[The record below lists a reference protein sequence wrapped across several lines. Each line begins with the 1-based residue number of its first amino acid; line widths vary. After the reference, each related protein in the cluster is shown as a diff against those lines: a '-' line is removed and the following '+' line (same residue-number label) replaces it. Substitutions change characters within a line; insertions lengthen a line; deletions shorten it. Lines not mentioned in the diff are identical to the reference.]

1 MTPDRPA
8 LIGRA
13 RYMVFCVCQA
23 QCFVNTIE
31 VEASLLADF
40 LRHSLDGM
48 AALCNYARHLH
59 AAPAPFIR
67 QYGSRMTEW
76 GPALAIILG
85 IVEGLTEFLP
95 VSSTGHLILAGH
107 AFGFTGEVAA
117 NAEISIQLGA
127 ILAVVAYERE
137 KLKILIARAVDEQAD
152 LRQSLSSPVNG
163 SWSVLLHRSMAS
175 HPHLWF
181 LIGLGIAF
189 LPAGL
194 IGFATHGWIK
204 AHLFSPQTV
213 AVTSVIGG
221 IIILV
226 VEARRTTATVQQLE
240 HVGVRDALLIGLAQC
255 AALIPGMSRSGS
267 TIIGGLLVGLDR
279 KVATEY
285 SFFLALPTLIIAT
298 CYQMWK
304 SRDVFHSEDFV
315 ALGIGL
321 LVSFIVA
328 WIVIAAFLTFVKRHS
343 LRPFAYYRIVMG
355 LIVLYVFGY

>member
-1 MTPDRPA
+1 M
-8 LIGRA
+8 
-13 RYMVFCVCQA
+13 
-23 QCFVNTIE
+23 N
-31 VEASLLADF
+31 
-40 LRHSLDGM
+40 
-48 AALCNYARHLH
+48 
-59 AAPAPFIR
+59 
-67 QYGSRMTEW
+67 EW

-117 NAEISIQLGA
+117 NAEISIQFGA

-137 KLKILIARAVDEQAD
+137 KLKILLSRAFVEQAE
-152 LRQSLSSPVNG
+152 LRQCMGRPDVG
-163 SWSVLLHRSMAS
+163 SWSALLRRSMAL

-181 LIGLGIAF
+181 LLGLGAAF

-213 AVTSVIGG
+213 AITSVIGG
-221 IIILV
+221 IIILA
-226 VEARRTTATVQQLE
+226 VEARPASGTTQRLE
-240 HVGVRDALLIGLAQC
+240 QVGFRDAVFIGVAQC
-255 AALIPGMSRSGS
+255 ASLIPGMSRSGS
-267 TIIGGLLVGLDR
+267 TIIGGLLLGLDR

-298 CYQMWK
+298 CYEMWK
-304 SRDVFHSEDFV
+304 SRALFHSADYL

-321 LVSFIVA
+321 LVSFVVA
-328 WIVIAAFLTFVKRHS
+328 WIVIAAFLTFVKRHT
-343 LRPFAYYRIVMG
+343 LRPFAYYRIAIG
-355 LIVLYVFGY
+355 LVVLYLFGF

>member
-1 MTPDRPA
+1 M
-8 LIGRA
+8 
-13 RYMVFCVCQA
+13 
-23 QCFVNTIE
+23 N
-31 VEASLLADF
+31 
-40 LRHSLDGM
+40 
-48 AALCNYARHLH
+48 
-59 AAPAPFIR
+59 
-67 QYGSRMTEW
+67 EW

-127 ILAVVAYERE
+127 ILAVVAYEWD
-137 KLKILIARAVDEQAD
+137 KLKTLLSRAVGEQAD
-152 LRQSLSSPVNG
+152 LRRVLTGQTGASWVAVVRRSLE
-163 SWSVLLHRSMAS
+163 L

-181 LIGLGIAF
+181 LIGLGAAF
-189 LPAGL
+189 LPAGV

-213 AVTSVIGG
+213 AITSVIGG
-221 IIILV
+221 IVILL
-226 VEARRTTATVQQLE
+226 VEARRTAATTHHLE
-240 HVGVRDALLIGLAQC
+240 QVRLRDAILIGVAQC
-255 AALIPGMSRSGS
+255 ASLIPGMSRSGS

-304 SRDVFHSEDFV
+304 SRDVFQSADFV

-321 LVSFIVA
+321 FVSFVVA

-343 LRPFAYYRIVMG
+343 LRPFAYYRIAMG
-355 LIVLYVFGY
+355 MVVLYLFGF